1 MPFSLRKLTKLQFIA
16 FCLLALLGLS
26 AFAFSWSD
34 WLSKTPGR
42 PAAAVAA
49 VQTGPPEVY
58 SGLLVQELLTL
69 RPTGFDPAEIT
80 IPSGNF
86 LLAVDNLSG
95 IATINL
101 ALAEEKKDKLKD
113 IKIESKNRD
122 WREVINLKTGVYLL
136 SETSNP
142 RWTCRITVTDKV
154 RAK

>member
-16 FCLLALLGLS
+16 FCLMALLGLS

-34 WLSKTPGR
+34 WLSK
-42 PAAAVAA
+42 PAATITA

-69 RPTGFDPAEIT
+69 RSTGFDPAEIT

-86 LLAVDNLSG
+86 LLSVDNLSG
-95 IATINL
+95 LATVNL

-136 SETSNP
+136 SEANNP
-142 RWTCRITVTDKV
+142 KWTCRITVTDKV
-154 RAK
+154 RPTK